1 LGLQVTGGGHH
12 LVMTLLRRDLMLV
25 HAAARRGKVHDAQ
38 VGERKK
44 AGTSVI
50 QRTVQTTVAI
60 VICDA
65 EG

>member
-1 LGLQVTGGGHH
+1 
-12 LVMTLLRRDLMLV
+12 MTLLRRDLMLV

-50 QRTVQTTVAI
+50 QRTVQTTVTI